1 MSKVVKRKK
10 NEDGEELETKW
21 EVFMRNYKTVP
32 GFKELVKLVGY
43 FLFFGLFIIII
54 LAGQSSIKHNDKSST
69 TTTTKVVDTKTY
81 KEILEDLYKTDKQI
95 HANITINELKYSI
108 DATNKT
114 GILSGLVETTSSTKR
129 FKIENNVI
137 YELNLDQ
144 ATENANLFENIKVD
158 YIIPANLVNILQNNK
173 ATKRVDGDNLIYN
186 YNFDNNGI
194 SYNGEVII
202 ANNIIKNINLTNE
215 YSSYNITFE

>member
-43 FLFFGLFIIII
+43 FLFFGIFIIII
-54 LAGQSSIKHNDKSST
+54 LSGQSSIKTNDNKNT
-69 TTTTKVVDTKTY
+69 TTTTQVVDTKTY
-81 KEILEDLYKTDKQI
+81 KELLEDLYKTNKQI
-95 HANITINELKYSI
+95 HANITINETKYSI
-108 DATNKT
+108 EATNT
-114 GILSGLVETTSSTKR
+114 AGVLSGLLESTSSTKR

-137 YELNLDQ
+137 YELNLEQ
-144 ATENANLFENIKVD
+144 ATENANLFENISIN
-158 YIIPANLVNILQNNK
+158 YIIPANLVNILQSNK

-186 YNFDNNGI
+186 YNLDNNGI
-194 SYNGEVII
+194 SYTGEVIVT
-202 ANNIIKNINLTNE
+202 NNIIKNINLTNE